1 MENVKDIKVRIK
13 SVTETAQITRA
24 MELISA
30 SKMQK
35 GSVKYANNRAYFM
48 RVRECLSSVLNNSE
62 FYSKHMYLKKKQGGE
77 TYFLIIGSD
86 KGLAGEYNHTL
97 ISFATQEIQKV
108 EKRKLFCIGATVYNH
123 FEAMGESV
131 VNVPCEQEPVLED
144 ARIIAN
150 DFIQMYDAGEMDEMI
165 IIYTKLI
172 TKAVQKPD
180 VIRLLPVLKEDFPL
194 ALDGQETKLDFEPD
208 VSSVMK
214 ILVPQYIL
222 GIAYSCLIESK
233 FNEHL
238 ERMRAM
244 SAATE
249 NANELINDLQISFN
263 KARQEKIT
271 TEITELSSAQL
282 NEQN

>member
-13 SVTETAQITRA
+13 SVKETAQITRA

-48 RVRECLSSVLNNSE
+48 RVRTCLSSVLNNSE
-62 FYSKHMYLKKKQGGE
+62 FHSKHLYLKKQQGGE
-77 TYFLIIGSD
+77 TYFLIMGSD

-97 ISFATQEIQKV
+97 ISFASQEIQKV
-108 EKRKLFCIGATVYNH
+108 EKRKIFCIGSTVYNH
-123 FEAMGESV
+123 FESIGESV
-131 VNVPCEQEPVLED
+131 VRVECAQEPVIDD
-144 ARIIAN
+144 ARVIAN
-150 DFIQMYDAGEMDEMI
+150 DFIQMYDAGEMDELI
-165 IIYTKLI
+165 IIYTKLL
-172 TKAVQKPD
+172 TKSVQKPD
-180 VIRLLPVLKEDFPL
+180 TLRLLPVLKEDFPL
-194 ALDGQETKLDFEPD
+194 GVDGQETKLDFEPD
-208 VSSVMK
+208 VTSVME

-249 NANELINDLQISFN
+249 NANDLINELQISFN

-282 NEQN
+282 SE

>member
-13 SVTETAQITRA
+13 SVSETAQITRA

-35 GSVKYANNRAYFM
+35 GSIKYANNRAYFIQ
-48 RVRECLSSVLNNSE
+48 VRECLSSIINNSE
-62 FYSKHMYLKKKQGGE
+62 FYSKHTYLMEKKGGA

-86 KGLAGEYNHTL
+86 KGLAGDFNHTL
-97 ISFATQEIQKV
+97 LSYATEQIQKV
-108 EKRKLFCIGATVYNH
+108 EKRKLFCIGTTVFNH
-123 FEAMGESV
+123 FQAMGENVISV
-131 VNVPCEQEPVLED
+131 SCAQEPILED

-150 DFIQMYDAGEMDEMI
+150 YIIQMYDAGEMDEII

-172 TKAVQKPD
+172 TKAIQKPD
-180 VIRLLPVLKEDFPL
+180 YIRLLPVLKEDFPIVGEE
-194 ALDGQETKLDFEPD
+194 DKTTKLDFEPNPTA
-208 VSSVMK
+208 VMK

-222 GIAYSCLIESK
+222 GIVYSCLIESK

-249 NANELINDLQISFN
+249 NANELMEELQLSFN

-282 NEQN
+282 TEY